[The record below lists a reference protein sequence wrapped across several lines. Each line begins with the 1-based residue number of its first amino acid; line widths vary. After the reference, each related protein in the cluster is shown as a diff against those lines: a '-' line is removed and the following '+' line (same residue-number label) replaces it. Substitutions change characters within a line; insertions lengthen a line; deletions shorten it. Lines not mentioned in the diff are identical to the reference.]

1 MKMFCKR
8 NSFWF
13 IFLLVLSMAFTACA
27 KKEVRYLA
35 SDVSLITPDK
45 TTKQG
50 VLNILG
56 QPNEQYAQPT
66 GEEVWVYYEVKK
78 DMLSGTP
85 VVGDKLG
92 KEIYEVVKV
101 TFTKDTVRSSVYR
114 AMSEEE
120 FNQYGLTE

>member
-78 DMLSGTP
+78 DMLTGTP